1 MGEAVGSCDTEG
13 ANDGVEEGFAEVD
26 GAELGNVDGRAVGLF
41 EGLLV
46 GLNVRLFDCWRATGG
61 LTCRRWC

>member
-1 MGEAVGSCDTEG
+1 
-13 ANDGVEEGFAEVD
+13 
-26 GAELGNVDGRAVGLF
+26 
-41 EGLLV
+41 LV